1 MLKITNGKYMSFTFV
16 IVQIN
21 IHLVDTAIHMGQTF
35 SDAGHAVA
43 WVLWKHVFLCYGFGS
58 MQFLFNFII
67 IKVLEAIIK
76 DIPVSFK
83 KDLEKGLKVPV

>member
-43 WVLWKHVFLCYGFGS
+43 WVL
-58 MQFLFNFII
+58 
-67 IKVLEAIIK
+67 
-76 DIPVSFK
+76 
-83 KDLEKGLKVPV
+83 